1 MAAPLNIIV
10 KVLNKLTQIYTFT
23 ISRIA
28 KNASDQ
34 PLIDFLV
41 KHLEIDGFMGV
52 ANNLVNG
59 MRCSLVQLY
68 QKEDYTLG
76 MRIIPASRFYVYSTS
91 LVDPTKPNV
100 YVLFMGNTKSINNP
114 KKKTSLFFFYTDTE
128 FYAVDGEGKIRNEH
142 MPDGPVN
149 KLGFAPFE
157 YINKDVFDL
166 HPEPN
171 YDFLQLCLQPSV
183 VYTDAIVANYYQSF
197 PVRILTGADLESSHI
212 DMNPHSIV
220 TLVADRSSPNQP
232 TLTEMAS
239 TLDTS
244 KSTGLADRIIELIYS
259 IYDIESSG
267 SDGGTASSESG
278 IALSIKSSSLV
289 ENRKNQIEIFR
300 PRENSLWKKI
310 AKFHNIIIKNNTPD
324 LPKDYPKQQFTEDFN
339 IAVEFPLPD
348 TTVEQKQ
355 TAQEDKEEV
364 TDESSNIEDN

>member
-1 MAAPLNIIV
+1 
-10 KVLNKLTQIYTFT
+10 
-23 ISRIA
+23 
-28 KNASDQ
+28 
-34 PLIDFLV
+34 
-41 KHLEIDGFMGV
+41 
-52 ANNLVNG
+52 
-59 MRCSLVQLY
+59 
-68 QKEDYTLG
+68 
-76 MRIIPASRFYVYSTS
+76 
-91 LVDPTKPNV
+91 
-100 YVLFMGNTKSINNP
+100 MGNTKSINNP

-364 TDESSNIEDN
+364 ENESSNIEDN